1 MSTPIIVML
10 VILVIL
16 IAAFVALYFMGK
28 KAEARRAEQQV
39 QMDAMAQQVSM
50 LIIDKKMM
58 KFKDAGFPEQM
69 MNAVPW
75 YQKGMK
81 VPVVKAKIGSQMMTL
96 IADGEIFDQIPV
108 KKEVKATVSGLY
120 ITKVRGLRGGNAPVE
135 AKKKKGLRAW
145 ALKKRKELEAE
156 QNKTNK

>member
-69 MNAVPW
+69 MNAVTW

-81 VPVVKAKIGSQMMTL
+81 VPVVKAKVGPQMMTL

-156 QNKTNK
+156 QNKNK

>member
-81 VPVVKAKIGSQMMTL
+81 VPVVKAKIGPQMMTL

>member
-58 KFKDAGFPEQM
+58 KFKDAGFTEQM

-81 VPVVKAKIGSQMMTL
+81 VPVVKAKIGPQMMTL

-135 AKKKKGLRAW
+135 AKKKKGIRAW